1 MANQLS
7 KTGIQNSQ
15 TIQAWHV
22 TQSIDALTAAEAYDI
37 TISGSLTLTG
47 SVSSLNGFTGN
58 LVGTASW
65 ASDAVSAVTASHAVT
80 ALSSSYALTAL
91 SASYALSSS
100 YSVSASYAE
109 SASLAT
115 NATNAVYADNTI
127 INIKNVSGGIIP
139 KGTPC
144 FVTGSGTSGNL
155 AGVVP
160 ADAGDPTLM
169 PAGVIAGEQLA
180 IGAEG
185 VGLVDGFINGVNTAA
200 FSSGDEVFVAVGGG
214 YTNVA
219 PTGSALVQKLGNV
232 EKKAT
237 NGSGVINGPGAAR
250 SVPNINPGYAWV
262 GDSDWVATPT
272 ATSSFSVSNAQT
284 SDLTQQV
291 AGEYKP
297 SGSSFINGNLGIL
310 AGADTLTAGISPIQA
325 PTELAGKTFQTE
337 FWVTATLASGSTV
350 FTPTPNSNIYVESLS
365 TGTFRVRETSG
376 TVNGDFC
383 FTVMYI

>member
-47 SVSSLNGFTGN
+47 SVSSLNGFTGD
-58 LVGTASW
+58 LIGTASW

-100 YSVSASYAE
+100 YSVSASHAE
-109 SASLAT
+109 LADLAT

-139 KGTPC
+139 KGPPC

-160 ADAGDPTLM
+160 ADAGDSTLM
-169 PAGVIAGEQLA
+169 
-180 IGAEG
+180 
-185 VGLVDGFINGVNTAA
+185 
-200 FSSGDEVFVAVGGG
+200 
-214 YTNVA
+214 
-219 PTGSALVQKLGNV
+219 
-232 EKKAT
+232 
-237 NGSGVINGPGAAR
+237 
-250 SVPNINPGYAWV
+250 
-262 GDSDWVATPT
+262 
-272 ATSSFSVSNAQT
+272 
-284 SDLTQQV
+284 
-291 AGEYKP
+291 
-297 SGSSFINGNLGIL
+297 
-310 AGADTLTAGISPIQA
+310 
-325 PTELAGKTFQTE
+325 
-337 FWVTATLASGSTV
+337 
-350 FTPTPNSNIYVESLS
+350 
-365 TGTFRVRETSG
+365 
-376 TVNGDFC
+376 
-383 FTVMYI
+383 

>member
-1 MANQLS
+1 
-7 KTGIQNSQ
+7 
-15 TIQAWHV
+15 
-22 TQSIDALTAAEAYDI
+22 
-37 TISGSLTLTG
+37 
-47 SVSSLNGFTGN
+47 
-58 LVGTASW
+58 
-65 ASDAVSAVTASHAVT
+65 
-80 ALSSSYALTAL
+80 
-91 SASYALSSS
+91 
-100 YSVSASYAE
+100 
-109 SASLAT
+109 
-115 NATNAVYADNTI
+115 
-127 INIKNVSGGIIP
+127 
-139 KGTPC
+139 
-144 FVTGSGTSGNL
+144 
-155 AGVVP
+155 
-160 ADAGDPTLM
+160 M

-185 VGLVDGFINGVNTAA
+185 VGLVDGFINGVDTSA

-219 PTGSALVQKLGNV
+219 PTGSALIQKLGNV
-232 EKKAT
+232 EKKAS

-262 GDSDWVATPT
+262 GNSDWVATPT

-350 FTPTPNSNIYVESLS
+350 VTPTLNSNIYVESLS
-365 TGTFRVRETSG
+365 TGTFRVRETNG

>member
-47 SVSSLNGFTGN
+47 SVSSLNGFTGD

-100 YSVSASYAE
+100 YSVSASHAE
-109 SASLAT
+109 LADLATNAT

-160 ADAGDPTLM
+160 ADAGDSTLM
-169 PAGVIAGEQLA
+169 PAGIIAGEQLA

-185 VGLVDGFINGVNTAA
+185 VGLVDGFINGVDTSG

-214 YTNVA
+214 YINVA
-219 PTGSALVQKLGNV
+219 PTGSALIQKLGNV
-232 EKKAT
+232 EKKAS
-237 NGSGVINGPGAAR
+237 NGSGVINGPGAVRA
-250 SVPNINPGYAWV
+250 VPNINPGYTWV

-272 ATSSFSVSNAQT
+272 TTASFT
-284 SDLTQQV
+284 G
-291 AGEYKP
+291 AGSYGASYP
-297 SGSSFINGNLGIL
+297 SGSAKVPTVPFKFL
-310 AGADTLTAGISPIQA
+310 AGASQTDASGVTVVNVD
-325 PTELAGKTFQTE
+325 ELNGKTLGQTY
-337 FWVTATLASGSTV
+337 FVTTGVDDADPTKTVSIGPATLAQSV
-350 FTPTPNSNIYVESLS
+350 QFTSSAANTKFHFQI
-365 TGTFRVRETSG
+365 
-376 TVNGDFC
+376 
-383 FTVMYI
+383 MYI